1 MFVPLGG
8 KVSIDDLLQGMLVQS
23 GNDACIVLAQGL
35 AGSQAAFVRLMNE
48 KAKEIGL
55 TNSHFDDVDGL
66 PDPDHWVTA
75 RDLVT
80 LALAT
85 IRNFPEYYHYY
96 SQQSFT
102 FDNIK
107 QGNRN
112 PLLYDDIGA
121 DGLKTGHTD
130 ESGYSLVG
138 SIVHG
143 KRRIILVLSG
153 LPSKRARAQEG
164 KRLALWAL
172 REWGDYRLF
181 TAGADV
187 EDAPVWLGARST
199 VALTLT
205 HDLVVT
211 LPRQARKDMKVTID
225 YRSPVPAPVEKGQA
239 IGTLIVTAPGMTPH
253 TVPLVAATSV
263 GRLGP
268 IGRVAALA
276 GYFVWGNR

>member
-1 MFVPLGG
+1 
-8 KVSIDDLLQGMLVQS
+8 MLVQS

-55 TNSHFDDVDGL
+55 TDSHFDDVDGL
-66 PDPDHWVTA
+66 PDPQHWVTA
-75 RDLVT
+75 RDLAI

-96 SQQSFT
+96 SQPSFT
-102 FDNIK
+102 FDGIK

-138 SIVHG
+138 SVVRG

-164 KRLALWAL
+164 KRLAEWAL
-172 REWGDYRLF
+172 REWGDYPLF
-181 TAGADV
+181 SAGADV
-187 EDAPVWLGARST
+187 EDAPVWLGAEPT
-199 VALTLT
+199 VALTVT

-211 LPRQARKDMKVTID
+211 LPRPARKGMKVTLD
-225 YRSPVPAPVEKGQA
+225 YRSPVPAPVAKGQA
-239 IGTLIVTAPGMTPH
+239 IGTLAVTAPGMMPR
-253 TVPLVAATSV
+253 TVPLVAARAV
-263 GRLGP
+263 GRLGA